1 MYLKNEPKI
10 EPFDPR
16 PGEKIHFFQNCVYR
30 CYTQKR
36 REKCEMSLFYTI
48 TIVLDR
54 KIFES
59 FPGIPGN
66 GNEKNFLRTKAYFY
80 VFQRFILSFH
90 DFIQAVGPNTRP
102 TCQI

>member
-1 MYLKNEPKI
+1 MVAIRVGYFPKN
-10 EPFDPR
+10 F
-16 PGEKIHFFQNCVYR
+16 HS
-30 CYTQKR
+30 
-36 REKCEMSLFYTI
+36 REREY
-48 TIVLDR
+48 R

-66 GNEKNFLRTKAYFY
+66 GNENFFLRTKAYFY